1 MILADYPYLRIELKF
16 GETPGLVRPHYAR
29 FNCKCS
35 DRFAGIDIQTLIDA
49 ERRMWEIIEK
59 IDEWATANVE
69 KSKWQSSSRIKRHN
83 GFVMYRFTDP
93 NDLLLMKLSVL

>member
-1 MILADYPYLRIELKF
+1 MILADYPHFRVELKF
-16 GETPGLVRPHYAR
+16 GKTPGLVRPHYAR
-29 FNCKCS
+29 FDSKCS
-35 DRFAGIDIQTLIDA
+35 NLFAVDIQTLIDT
-49 ERRMWEIIEK
+49 EKHMWEIVEK